1 MKKENNELLE
11 TLNSYD
17 SFYPPIINKNVRGS
31 LSDDDMEDVGSLNA
45 CAQTSSN
52 FHAVHKAQENL
63 FEMKDKTGVYF
74 DENFFKNNAK
84 AAATHDSYKS
94 TTKPHVSQPICV
106 DQALSSTA
114 CSISSQEIANFS
126 PEYFHGYK
134 LHTACNN
141 CTRKEHFKV
150 PEPSPFSAFLYCEM
164 PSSLVTHWLSPHQ
177 LSISASNSSCA
188 SLRSHCVKWPSP
200 GELLYTADDIL
211 RELMDRMKKSKWWT
225 EH

>member
-1 MKKENNELLE
+1 MNYQK
-11 TLNSYD
+11 
-17 SFYPPIINKNVRGS
+17 
-31 LSDDDMEDVGSLNA
+31 
-45 CAQTSSN
+45 
-52 FHAVHKAQENL
+52 HK
-63 FEMKDKTGVYF
+63 
-74 DENFFKNNAK
+74 NAK

-225 EH
+225 EHQERECQNQTPHYLLLRFMIRNKLPKFWDKLKIKKKHSVRKWKDIMRFEIRYFFS